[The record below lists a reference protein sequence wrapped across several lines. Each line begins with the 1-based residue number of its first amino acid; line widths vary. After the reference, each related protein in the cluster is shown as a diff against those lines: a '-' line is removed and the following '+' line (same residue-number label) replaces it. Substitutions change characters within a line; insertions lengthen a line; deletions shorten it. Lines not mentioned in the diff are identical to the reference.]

1 MKGVIIIACIILILL
16 MALIVAIQIAT
27 AQRKTIKQLKAEL
40 QKEQKIAKQKEKIH
54 TGDNNA
60 DFNNSIKLLQ
70 NYSNKRKRSSK
81 SNS

>member
-60 DFNNSIKLLQ
+60 DFNNSIELLQ
-70 NYSNKRKRSSK
+70 DYSNKRKGSSK
-81 SNS
+81 SNR